1 MPIFVSPNRKNES
14 MDLIKNIICNIIE
27 KNYKGTFVPYGG
39 IELSGS
45 HVILRV
51 DGMKERNMP
60 FAAKRILNKFPEIDL
75 VHFTGGWVENIYTR
89 NTLKWLNV

>member
-1 MPIFVSPNRKNES
+1 
-14 MDLIKNIICNIIE
+14 
-27 KNYKGTFVPYGG
+27 
-39 IELSGS
+39 
-45 HVILRV
+45 
-51 DGMKERNMP
+51 MKERNMP